1 MLSGPDHNFQPFSP
15 YFRGFVKVLPIGARG
30 FILYSQENKMKKKN
44 LVKYALVVTCW
55 LIMLLILNWIFSSR
69 MPQRDEHEGL
79 TDHTHFYLALIALTF
94 KTVFIVLTI
103 FYTLP
108 RFSRK
113 RSLPVFITQCT
124 IILTICFIT
133 EQYIQANIFVSTW
146 PEVHPHGNKFLG
158 PFWMINLFLYFFFL
172 LVICSYFFTN
182 EWVKHEK
189 QKRQLVETQFTTEL
203 KFLKNQVNPHFLF
216 NTLNNLFSIAQRNND
231 DETANGISKL
241 AGLMRYMLYDSSV
254 TRVSLEKEIK
264 NINDFIGLNK
274 LRYANDEVTV
284 VVNTNGNIA
293 QTFIAP
299 MLLLPFVENAFKHGV
314 HIEGTN
320 AISISLS
327 AKDNKIVFECVNPVV
342 ESNTTEHGEYGGIG
356 LENVK
361 RRLLLLYPGKH
372 VLKITDTGATF
383 TVQLEIET

>member
-1 MLSGPDHNFQPFSP
+1 
-15 YFRGFVKVLPIGARG
+15 
-30 FILYSQENKMKKKN
+30 MKKKN
-44 LVKYALVVTCW
+44 LVKYALIVTSW
-55 LIMLLILNWIFSSR
+55 LIMLLILNWVFSSR
-69 MPQRDEHEGL
+69 MPQGDEQRGL

-94 KTVFIVLTI
+94 KTVFIALTI
-103 FYTLP
+103 LYALP
-108 RFSRK
+108 GFARK
-113 RSLPVFITQCT
+113 RSLSIFITQC
-124 IILTICFIT
+124 IIALAICFIA
-133 EQYIQANIFVSTW
+133 EQYIQANIFTTTKLG
-146 PEVHPHGNKFLG
+146 VHPHGNKFLG

-189 QKRQLVETQFTTEL
+189 QKRHLIEMQFTTEL
-203 KFLKNQVNPHFLF
+203 KYLKNQVNPHFLF

-231 DETANGISKL
+231 EETANGISKL

-254 TRVSLEKEIK
+254 TRVSLEKEIR

-274 LRYANDEVTV
+274 LRYANDEVNV
-284 VVNTNGNIA
+284 EVNINGNIA
-293 QTFIAP
+293 QAFIAP

-314 HIEGTN
+314 HIEGTST
-320 AISISLS
+320 ISISLS
-327 AKDNKIVFECVNPVV
+327 ADSNKIVFECVNPVV
-342 ESNTTEHGEYGGIG
+342 ESNTTEDGEYGGIG

-372 VLKITDTGATF
+372 VLTITDTGATF